1 MEEEK
6 KDLVLSA
13 QKEEDKLINS
23 IIEETDAEKLK
34 DLTHLFNVYQTKRQ
48 ALRMGALNDVQDAL
62 ASQML
67 ERLTRY
73 PDNFSNGDIASWMKI
88 VQGVIDSSRTS
99 MEQIDSIPTITY
111 QQNNNLNVTI
121 GSELSRESRE
131 RALEAVKMLLQ
142 GDSSEEDSNVI
153 DVDESENVTEEP
165 SSD

>member
-13 QKEEDKLINS
+13 QQEEDKLINS

-142 GDSSEEDSNVI
+142 GDNSEEDSNVI

>member
-99 MEQIDSIPTITY
+99 MEQIDNIPTITY

-131 RALEAVKMLLQ
+131 RALEAVKLLLQ
-142 GDSSEEDSNVI
+142 SDASEKDSNII
-153 DVDESENVTEEP
+153 DVDDNENATEES

>member
-1 MEEEK
+1 MEYEK
-6 KDLVLSA
+6 KDLLLSA
-13 QKEEDKLINS
+13 QKEEDKLMNS
-23 IIEETDAEKLK
+23 IVEETDAEKLK

-99 MEQIDSIPTITY
+99 MEQIDNIPTITY

-131 RALEAVKMLLQ
+131 RALEAVKLLLQ
-142 GDSSEEDSNVI
+142 SDTSEKDSNII
-153 DVDESENVTEEP
+153 DVDDNENATEES